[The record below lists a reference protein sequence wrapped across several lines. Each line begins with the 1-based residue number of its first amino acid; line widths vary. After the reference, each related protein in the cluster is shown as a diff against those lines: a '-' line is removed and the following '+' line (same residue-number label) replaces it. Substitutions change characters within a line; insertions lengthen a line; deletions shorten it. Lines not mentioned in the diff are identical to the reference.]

1 MWIPDDRNLYK
12 LLTDWGGLVGG
23 VFALIA
29 GLVAYRAGQHQ
40 AKATLDAARDQIAAD
55 VEKDRSQA
63 HALAVAIYPEL
74 LLVGQKIE
82 RAEKIITANYRTNDE
97 FSNNFNLFTG
107 NRRTFGELKVVEPP
121 LIREN
126 GHRLFVMGEAGATI
140 FQLLG
145 VILQYNRMVETL
157 VTQATKGDAG
167 VDDLFGHL
175 AVMKALVELA
185 EQQIRPIHDH
195 AEVG

>member
-12 LLTDWGGLVGG
+12 LLTDWGGLIGG

-29 GLVAYRAGQHQ
+29 GLVAYRAGRHQ

-74 LLVGQKIE
+74 LLVGVKIE
-82 RAEKIITANYRTNDE
+82 RAEKIITTNYRTNDE

-107 NRRTFGELKVVEPP
+107 NLRDLKVAEPA

-157 VTQATKGDAG
+157 AAQATKGDAG
-167 VDDLFGHL
+167 VNDLFGHL
-175 AVMKALVELA
+175 AMMKGLVELA
-185 EQQIRPIHDH
+185 ERQIRPIHDY
-195 AEVG
+195 AEIG